1 MADYTMPD
9 NVQKRLRYFDGQF
22 LRDQDFIDEQNYHL
36 DRQQRHNRL
45 LHAPGIVSGLEVT
58 VKPETGEVTVA
69 PGTALDSA
77 GRQIVLSKETKLNL
91 ESTVAG
97 QALLVYLAFAQET
110 SDLAQTGSA
119 EFTRWLEQPAI
130 EIVREDIPPQG
141 RNPVVLARL
150 PIGQDG
156 KVTQVD
162 NNARGYAGV
171 RLPGGPTLAANSS
184 GQAQF
189 NGALRVSGSPQD
201 ASGNTLILGPVES
214 SNLRL
219 GYHTNYSWIQS
230 HGSKPLAINPLGNNV
245 GIGTDNP
252 QGALHIAALG
262 DALVIKPKTMT
273 GNDVAKIVF
282 ADPDNGTGPMSIE
295 YKDSGSPGL
304 AIMGGRLG
312 VGTRDPA
319 MRLSVSAT
327 NNHTQL
333 RREKT
338 ETTGGKQLFLEL
350 YQDDPSN
357 AVPEVNPS
365 IRFHHNN
372 KFWHRLEGRT
382 DGLHFKEGNLNADGY
397 TGVFTGN
404 LTVKGNSALNGT
416 VAVSATNNHA
426 QLRREKTETAG
437 GKQLFLE
444 LYQEDDT
451 TPKVSEVNPS
461 IRFQHANR
469 YSHRIE
475 GRSDGFHLKDGNLS
489 SDVYRALFTG
499 NLTVNGNS
507 ALNGTLAVS
516 ASGSHAQLRRE
527 KTETTGGKLLF
538 LELYQDDDSTTVKV
552 PVVYPSLRFHHSG
565 RYWHRLEAR
574 NNGLHFK
581 TGDLNLDDYINLF
594 AGDINAGDINASD
607 INAVDIKLSGKIDA
621 EGHLSGSDVYFS
633 ENGQISSKDNNHR
646 ILFRRTEDKLEL
658 REWGAIIFS
667 PGATSGAETA
677 KVVFA
682 SNGRV
687 GIGTTTPRVPLDIVG
702 GSVAQST
709 DYYHYL
715 SRSGT
720 GDASNQSGAYSIR
733 VSDRVLASEFNANS
747 DERIKNIQG
756 RSDGATDLDTLLGL
770 QITDFRY
777 KDVIGKG
784 SAPHKRVIGQQV
796 EEVFPQA
803 VSHHTDVVPDI
814 YQPAAM
820 KEGWV
825 VLATDLK
832 KGERVKLI
840 PEQGAAGVYEV
851 LEVTPDKFRTDF
863 QSGGDKV
870 FVFGR
875 EVNDFRVVDY
885 DALAMLNVSA
895 TQQIKQELDAELK
908 VRQAENAELKAR
920 LEALEQEVLTRV

>member
-9 NVQKRLRYFDGQF
+9 TVEKRLRYFDGQF

-58 VKPETGEVTVA
+58 VKPETGEVTIA

-130 EIVREDIPPQG
+130 EIVREDTPPQG

-162 NNARGYAGV
+162 NNTRGYAGV
-171 RLPGGPTLAANSS
+171 RLPGGPTLTANSS

-189 NGALRVSGSPQD
+189 TGALRVSGSPQD

-230 HGSKPLAINPLGNNV
+230 QGSKPLAINPLGNNV

-262 DALVIKPKTMT
+262 DALVIKPKAMK

-295 YKDSGSPGL
+295 YKDSGSPAL
-304 AIMGGRLG
+304 AMMGGNLG

-319 MRLSVSAT
+319 MRLSVSAA

-350 YQDDPSN
+350 YQDDASN

-365 IRFHHNN
+365 IRFHHG
-372 KFWHRLEGRT
+372 GR
-382 DGLHFKEGNLNADGY
+382 Y
-397 TGVFTGN
+397 W
-404 LTVKGNSALNGT
+404 
-416 VAVSATNNHA
+416 
-426 QLRREKTETAG
+426 
-437 GKQLFLE
+437 
-444 LYQEDDT
+444 
-451 TPKVSEVNPS
+451 
-461 IRFQHANR
+461 
-469 YSHRIE
+469 HRIE
-475 GRSDGFHLKDGNLS
+475 GRSDGLHFKTGNLGLDDYIS
-489 SDVYRALFTG
+489 LFAG
-499 NLTVNGNS
+499 NLTVNGNVTLRKGLVTLGTTDNSTAKQDELVGGIGFMGSGVQNGQLSFRAGRGFELVDVSDS
-507 ALNGTLAVS
+507 APRLTYAIDSRAYVPLRVSNLTADRVYLGKKWMLSGVGDGMANDEWLRLANQ
-516 ASGSHAQLRRE
+516 AGNDYSGGFAMNKLWV
-527 KTETTGGKLLF
+527 GKDGYL
-538 LELYQDDDSTTVKV
+538 
-552 PVVYPSLRFHHSG
+552 G
-565 RYWHRLEAR
+565 
-574 NNGLHFK
+574 
-581 TGDLNLDDYINLF
+581 GDLTVEGKVNINGGELFFDD
-594 AGDINAGDINASD
+594 
-607 INAVDIKLSGKIDA
+607 V
-621 EGHLSGSDVYFS
+621 
-633 ENGQISSKDNNHR
+633 GQISSKDNNHR

-658 REWGAIIFS
+658 REYGQIIFS
-667 PGATSGAETA
+667 PGATSGTETA

-682 SNGRV
+682 ANGRV
-687 GIGTTTPRVPLDIVG
+687 GIGTTSPRVPLDIVG
-702 GSVAQST
+702 NSVAQST

-720 GDASNQSGAYSIR
+720 GDSSNQNGSYSIR
-733 VSDRVLASEFNANS
+733 VSDRILASEFNANS

-770 QITDFRY
+770 QITDFLY

-796 EEVFPQA
+796 EKVFPQA
-803 VSHHTDVVPDI
+803 VSRSTDVVPDI
-814 YQPAAM
+814 YQPAAL
-820 KEGWV
+820 EAGWV
-825 VLATDLK
+825 ALATDLK

-840 PEQGAAGVYEV
+840 PEQGTAGVYEV
-851 LEVTPDKFRTDF
+851 LEVAPDKFRTDF
-863 QSGGDKV
+863 QPEGNTI

-895 TQQIKQELDAELK
+895 TQQIKKELDAEVK
-908 VRQAENAELKAR
+908 ARQAENAELKAR
-920 LEALEQEVLTRV
+920 LEALEQEVLARV